1 MAKGEPLHTLD
12 VFKET
17 GVTVPKKNQREALE
31 AAASYIQEQ
40 ILLNTG
46 EGKTS
51 VQGGKW
57 KRKLTPE
64 YAKRKADESSAN
76 FANME
81 LSGDMLDA
89 LEVRAEGGK
98 ITIEV
103 TGDEAAKAEG
113 NLLGSYGRDP
123 DPSQAREF
131 MPHARGQKLKKDIMA
146 GVAEILESYAEESD
160 GQED

>member
-1 MAKGEPLHTLD
+1 MAKGDPLHTID
-12 VFKET
+12 IFKET
-17 GVTVPKKNQREALE
+17 GIKVPKKNQREALE
-31 AAASYIQEQ
+31 ASAEFIREQ

-57 KRKLTPE
+57 KRKLSKG
-64 YAKRKADESSAN
+64 YADKKADESTAN

-98 ITIEV
+98 VTIEV
-103 TGDEAAKAEG
+103 TGDQADKAEG
-113 NLLGSYGRDP
+113 NLLGSYGRSP

-131 MPHARGQKLKKDIMA
+131 MPHARGQKLKKDIME
-146 GVAEILESYAEESD
+146 GVAEILQEYADE
-160 GQED
+160 QED